1 MMSNNLWAQTP
12 YAVYCEGDQSLHFL
26 SSDETLIEG
35 ETLVDNNQPITLLW
49 SGDDVTINGG
59 WKYDWESESNIVP
72 QNVMKVVFEDSFKDV
87 RPKNCSGWFSGF
99 WKLLEIEN
107 IENLNT
113 SEVTDMSEMFDGC
126 RYLQSLD
133 VSHFMTDNVKDM
145 NTMFTSCSYLS
156 SLDVSHFNTANV
168 ENMAGMFANCS
179 SLTTLDLC
187 NFNTDK
193 VTDMS
198 CMFSFCSHLNSL
210 DLSSFNTENVTD
222 MEEMFFL
229 CEKLQSLDLSNFN
242 TRDVT
247 DMFYMFAGC
256 YSLQSLDLSSFDTE
270 NVTQMSNMFASCYS
284 LTSLDL
290 SSFNTKNV
298 TDMHQMFAGCREL
311 QHIDF
316 SSFDTEK
323 VRDMGCMFEDC
334 ISLSSVNLENF
345 YIDDDTYL
353 NGMFLRCSS
362 LKFITLGKDV
372 KSMPYFYECYDIKK
386 IISHTDEPI
395 AFTTYCFENAV
406 KANAK
411 VYVPSGTKPLYV
423 ETDGWKEFV
432 NFVANDLVPE
442 DGKSLNFG
450 IDGIDENTDLDGT
463 IVNNIFFNISEGR
476 GEYNPAE
483 SCITLNNV
491 TTDEQMENITGLDLF
506 DEYLFRN
513 FTGMIFLLEAGCGTI
528 EIESATTAGMHLNVK
543 VDDAEP
549 VVNTSSEKTTLSVPY
564 TVAGPTYVYIYCSV
578 NPEDVTENTN
588 AAAKI
593 YNIKLADASDVDSI
607 MQENNTSI
615 RIVYNLNGQR
625 VSGSYRGVVIKGGKK
640 IIRHQ

>member
-210 DLSSFNTENVTD
+210 DF
-222 MEEMFFL
+222 
-229 CEKLQSLDLSNFN
+229 
-242 TRDVT
+242 
-247 DMFYMFAGC
+247 
-256 YSLQSLDLSSFDTE
+256 
-270 NVTQMSNMFASCYS
+270 
-284 LTSLDL
+284 

-543 VDDAEP
+543 VGDAEP

-607 MQENNTSI
+607 MQENNTSN

>member
-210 DLSSFNTENVTD
+210 DLSSFNT
-222 MEEMFFL
+222 
-229 CEKLQSLDLSNFN
+229 
-242 TRDVT
+242 
-247 DMFYMFAGC
+247 
-256 YSLQSLDLSSFDTE
+256 
-270 NVTQMSNMFASCYS
+270 
-284 LTSLDL
+284 
-290 SSFNTKNV
+290 KNV

-372 KSMPYFYECYDIKK
+372 KSMPYFHECYDIKK

-543 VDDAEP
+543 VGDAEP

>member
-35 ETLVDNNQPITLLW
+35 ETLVDNNQPISLLW

-198 CMFSFCSHLNSL
+198 CMFSFCSHLN
-210 DLSSFNTENVTD
+210 
-222 MEEMFFL
+222 
-229 CEKLQSLDLSNFN
+229 
-242 TRDVT
+242 
-247 DMFYMFAGC
+247 
-256 YSLQSLDLSSFDTE
+256 
-270 NVTQMSNMFASCYS
+270 
-284 LTSLDL
+284 SLDL

-543 VDDAEP
+543 VGDAEP

-593 YNIKLADASDVDSI
+593 YNIKLADASNVDSI
-607 MQENNTSI
+607 MQENNTSN

>member
-1 MMSNNLWAQTP
+1 MKRLLLFIVIALLCIMMSNNLWAQTP

-210 DLSSFNTENVTD
+210 DF
-222 MEEMFFL
+222 
-229 CEKLQSLDLSNFN
+229 
-242 TRDVT
+242 
-247 DMFYMFAGC
+247 
-256 YSLQSLDLSSFDTE
+256 
-270 NVTQMSNMFASCYS
+270 
-284 LTSLDL
+284 

-543 VDDAEP
+543 VGDAEP

-607 MQENNTSI
+607 MQENNTSN

>member
-210 DLSSFNTENVTD
+210 DLSSFNT
-222 MEEMFFL
+222 
-229 CEKLQSLDLSNFN
+229 
-242 TRDVT
+242 
-247 DMFYMFAGC
+247 
-256 YSLQSLDLSSFDTE
+256 
-270 NVTQMSNMFASCYS
+270 
-284 LTSLDL
+284 
-290 SSFNTKNV
+290 KNV

-372 KSMPYFYECYDIKK
+372 KSMPYFHECYDIKK

-593 YNIKLADASDVDSI
+593 YNIKLADASNVDSI
-607 MQENNTSI
+607 MQENNTSN

>member
-1 MMSNNLWAQTP
+1 M
-12 YAVYCEGDQSLHFL
+12 HFL

-198 CMFSFCSHLNSL
+198 
-210 DLSSFNTENVTD
+210 
-222 MEEMFFL
+222 
-229 CEKLQSLDLSNFN
+229 
-242 TRDVT
+242 
-247 DMFYMFAGC
+247 
-256 YSLQSLDLSSFDTE
+256 
-270 NVTQMSNMFASCYS
+270 
-284 LTSLDL
+284 
-290 SSFNTKNV
+290 
-298 TDMHQMFAGCREL
+298 
-311 QHIDF
+311 
-316 SSFDTEK
+316 
-323 VRDMGCMFEDC
+323 CMFEDC

-543 VDDAEP
+543 VGDAEP

-607 MQENNTSI
+607 MQENNTSN